1 MILGAHR
8 STAGG
13 AWNAARSG
21 REIGCDAVQIFTRA
35 PQRWEARPLAD
46 EEAARFREACQEYGV
61 LCVAHD
67 IYLTNLAS
75 SDPVVRGRSLESFT
89 DELGRCEK
97 MGIPWLVTHCGAHDG
112 DVSAAIR
119 RVGEAIRE
127 CLDRS
132 GAASVTI
139 LLEGTAGQGSSLG
152 SSFEELAEMLEETGV
167 PERTAVCLDTCHLF
181 AAGYELRTPEGFA
194 STMDAFERIIGLERL
209 RCLHLNDAKKDL
221 GSRIDRHASLGEGL
235 LGEEAF
241 RLLVN
246 DSRFRDIPLILETPD
261 PDRHGDEIQL
271 LRSLLNA

>member
-35 PQRWEARPLAD
+35 PQRWEARPLSD

-61 LCVAHD
+61 RSVAHD

-75 SDPVVRGRSLESFT
+75 ADPAVRQKSLASFT
-89 DELGRCEK
+89 DELARCEK
-97 MGIPWLVTHCGAHDG
+97 MGIPYLVTHCGAHDG
-112 DVSAAIR
+112 EVEPAIR

-139 LLEGTAGQGSSLG
+139 LLEGTAGQGNSLG
-152 SSFEELAEMLEETGV
+152 SSFEELAQMLEAAALPG
-167 PERTAVCLDTCHLF
+167 RTAVCLDTCHLF
-181 AAGYELRTPEGFA
+181 AAGYELRTPDGFA
-194 STMDAFERIIGLERL
+194 ETFAAFDRIIGLDLL
-209 RCLHLNDAKKDL
+209 RCVHLNDAKKGL
-221 GSRIDRHASLGEGL
+221 GSRVDRHASIGDGL
-235 LGEEAF
+235 LGEDAF
-241 RLLVN
+241 RLLLN
-246 DSRFRDIPLILETPD
+246 DPRFRDVPLILETPD
-261 PDRHGDEIQL
+261 PDRHGEEIEL
-271 LRSLLNA
+271 LRSLVGT